1 MIRLLYFCVS
11 LFLWVGCT
19 NQTSEKAPLMIATAA
34 NMQYAME
41 ELTERFHK
49 THDIECQLVVSS
61 SGKLTAQIKEGAP
74 YDVFV
79 SADMDYPKVIEEN
92 GLAIE
97 PSKVYAYGKLVLWSM
112 LEKPELDSLYKAK
125 FKHIAVANP
134 STAPYGKNAFI
145 ALINHGDY
153 EVVQRRFVHGESIS
167 QTNQFIISGAA
178 EVGFTAKSVVLS
190 PKLKNKGYWT
200 EVDQAL
206 YNPIEQAIVAIK
218 QEGKDSSDAL
228 KFVNFMSSEEA
239 KLVLIKYGYSIDE

>member
-1 MIRLLYFCVS
+1 MIRLFYFCLS

-19 NQTSEKAPLMIATAA
+19 NQTSEKTPLRIATAA

-49 THDIECQLVVSS
+49 THNIKCQLVVSS

-79 SADMDYPKVIEEN
+79 SADVDYPKAIEDY
-92 GLAIE
+92 GLAVE
-97 PSKVYAYGKLVLWSM
+97 SPKVYAYGKLVMWSM
-112 LEKPELDSLYKAK
+112 LEKPILDSLNNSK

-134 STAPYGKNAFI
+134 NAAPYGMNAQL
-145 ALINHGDY
+145 ALVRHGNY
-153 EVVQRRFVHGESIS
+153 KTLEKRLVYGESIS
-167 QTNQFIISGAA
+167 QTNQFIISGTA

-200 EVDQAL
+200 EVNQAL
-206 YNPIEQAIVAIK
+206 YNPIEQAIIAIK
-218 QEGKDSSDAL
+218 QEGKDASDAL
-228 KFVNFMSSEEA
+228 KFVNFISSEEA